1 MIENRI
7 IDAMNYIDEDL
18 LEETL
23 SDKTDSETAAYTDHR
38 WPRRRKIAAV
48 IAAALILMVTAGFA
62 SGILTAPVNIFNTG
76 KIEETTSRVF
86 YYGKEVDMIGFDTQ
100 ILFTRQRSIK
110 GQVRNDAN
118 KLLSEKKATGDLH
131 FHTHHYAD
139 GRTEKEYDDY
149 YLAEDEVRF
158 DSQESALD
166 YIGCRYFEKMYFPYE
181 KCLATV
187 SYSAV
192 LKENEPV
199 SGSKLECRY
208 SAESID
214 EKIYVRVGIGT
225 ELSPMY
231 FDDGTY
237 ALELIKTP
245 GEFNGGKAY
254 KTGLRDGWVYSRIYE
269 EEGRSNVYETEG
281 FIVKN
286 QLVYKIQISC
296 GWEYQSEA
304 EKIFDNWVASF

>member
-18 LEETL
+18 LEEVL

-38 WPRRRKIAAV
+38 WPRRRKITAV

-139 GRTEKEYDDY
+139 GRTEKEYDDT
-149 YLAEDEVRF
+149 
-158 DSQESALD
+158 SQ
-166 YIGCRYFEKMYFPYE
+166 RTK
-181 KCLATV
+181 
-187 SYSAV
+187 
-192 LKENEPV
+192 
-199 SGSKLECRY
+199 SGSTAR
-208 SAESID
+208 
-214 EKIYVRVGIGT
+214 
-225 ELSPMY
+225 
-231 FDDGTY
+231 
-237 ALELIKTP
+237 
-245 GEFNGGKAY
+245 
-254 KTGLRDGWVYSRIYE
+254 
-269 EEGRSNVYETEG
+269 
-281 FIVKN
+281 N
-286 QLVYKIQISC
+286 QPWIT
-296 GWEYQSEA
+296 
-304 EKIFDNWVASF
+304 

>member
-1 MIENRI
+1 MIENKI
-7 IDAMNYIDEDL
+7 IDAMNDIDEDL
-18 LEETL
+18 LGEAL
-23 SDKTDSETAAYTDHR
+23 SDKTESGTAVYTGHR
-38 WPRRRKIAAV
+38 RPRHRKVAAV

-76 KIEETTSRVF
+76 KIEETTSRVS
-86 YYGKEVDMIGFDTQ
+86 YYGKEVDMLGFDTQ
-100 ILFTRQRSIK
+100 ILFTRQRSIN
-110 GQVRNDAN
+110 GQVRKEAN
-118 KLLSEKKATGDLH
+118 KLLSEKKEIGDLH
-131 FHTHHYAD
+131 FHTHHYPD

-192 LKENEPV
+192 LGENEPV

-214 EKIYVRVGIGT
+214 EKIYVRVGIDT

-245 GEFNGGKAY
+245 GGFNGGRAY
-254 KTGLRDGWVYSRIYE
+254 KTGLRDGWVYCRIYE
-269 EEGRSNVYETEG
+269 EESRPNVYETEG

-286 QLVYKIQISC
+286 QLVYKILVSC
-296 GWEYQSEA
+296 DWEYQAEA